1 MVITNSFASLQKTV
15 ILKIIEMNNDQLIQF
30 VQPNSI
36 NQSFIEL
43 QKNAIKKIYQMNT
56 NELEMIIQGDVEYE
70 DY

>member
-1 MVITNSFASLQKTV
+1 
-15 ILKIIEMNNDQLIQF
+15 MNNDKLIQF

-36 NQSFIEL
+36 HQSFIEL

-56 NELEMIIQGDVEYE
+56 NELETIIQGNVEYE

>member
-36 NQSFIEL
+36 HQSFIEL
-43 QKNAIKKIYQMNT
+43 QKNAIKKNLS
-56 NELEMIIQGDVEYE
+56 NEY
-70 DY
+70 